1 MRHFVKVKIEAK
13 IIGRGQNSR
22 EVLYLYPMFLSTAK
36 DIMRKGGKFYAVL
49 DAETGMW
56 STNEDD
62 VYRII
67 DRDLYSF
74 LDEHFCKDENGF
86 YHDER
91 NREVYVRSI
100 EDSTT
105 KQLIEFNKWFNNLSA
120 NFNYRPLDS
129 ELTFLSDEITPEQY
143 KSKRLPYDLACGDI
157 SAYEQIISTLYSD
170 DNREKI
176 EWAIGSVLSGD
187 SKTIEKFI
195 VLYGKRGTGKST
207 ILDLIEKIFEG
218 YWTIFVAEEL
228 ALKSHQF
235 ATAAFKDNPLVAIQ
249 DDGSLA
255 KIDSPRINEIV
266 SHRVTQINEKNTKQY
281 SLRPQAMLFM
291 ATNDLIDI
299 HDTNLGI
306 TRRLIDVYPTG
317 DTIPVREY
325 RRLVN
330 QMMKF
335 EVPAIAKHC
344 LDIYTELGKEYYNKY
359 EPVQMIKKTNYIQN
373 FMFEKS
379 DDLIKED
386 PITRAALYKIYE
398 HYCEEMG
405 LPYPAKGIQFG
416 EQVREYYEN
425 YDDIKWVNG
434 RTLRYVFSGFK
445 ANMFNDSYI
454 VDKNDKS
461 KNNGWLKFNHT
472 KSDFDIWCKDKG
484 FKAQYAKDDGS
495 PSKAWN
501 KVNTTLEDIDT
512 KKLHW
517 ILIPESENYIR
528 IDFDLKDKN
537 GNKDLERNMEEANKF
552 PKTYAE
558 ISKSGGG
565 VHLHYFY
572 TGNLD
577 DLSNLYS
584 DDIEIKVC
592 KGNSALRRM
601 LTKCNDIPIATLN
614 AGSLPLKG
622 EKMVD
627 FENVK
632 DERHLRSLIFK
643 NLRKEIHPGTKPS
656 VDFIYK
662 ILDDTYKSGMKYDVH
677 DLFPDILA
685 FANNSTN
692 HADYCVNLV
701 HKMKFKS
708 EDEEVVVSKES
719 NAPIVFYDVEVFPN
733 LFLVNWMYDNDD
745 SSVVRMINPTAMEI
759 AELCKYRLIGFNN
772 RKYDNHML
780 YARMMGYSTQGLF
793 DLSQRIISGDKT
805 AFFREAYNLSY
816 TDIYDFSTKK
826 QSLKKWEIELDIH
839 HQELGLPWDKPVPED
854 MWEKVAEY
862 CDNDVKASR
871 ILFHNLKSDWKARQI
886 LADLANGSVND
897 TTNSLT
903 MKIVFGNERKPQLV
917 YTDLVTGK
925 QEVGR

>member
-187 SKTIEKFI
+187 SKTIEKII

-572 TGNLD
+572 AGNLD

>member
-708 EDEEVVVSKES
+708 EDEEVVVNKES